1 MNLEGFEIIH
11 DSNLEKGKTYY
22 YKSKFG
28 SGYVIARKSDLRG
41 WDVELQPDS
50 SFKNALLKPMKVGDM
65 MTVPPG
71 VGTFYEPQ
79 I

>member
-1 MNLEGFEIIH
+1 MNTEGFEVIH
-11 DSNLEKGKTYY
+11 DSNLVKGKTYY
-22 YKSKFG
+22 YRSKFG
-28 SGYVIARKSDLRG
+28 SGYVVPLESAMLG
-41 WDVELQPDS
+41 WIVELQPDS
-50 SFKNALLKPMKVGDM
+50 SFKNALLKPMKTGDM

>member
-1 MNLEGFEIIH
+1 MNTEGFEVIH
-11 DSNLEKGKTYY
+11 DSNLVKGKTYY
-22 YKSKFG
+22 YRSKFG
-28 SGYVIARKSDLRG
+28 AGYVVAKVSHMRG

-50 SFKNALLKPMKVGDM
+50 SFKNALLKSLKVGDM